1 MKNIDIEQVKK
12 FLIEKEEKIKS
23 QKATEKEKI
32 IRKLK
37 NLNSLWE
44 KYNIKKI
51 YLYGSFTGL
60 GFQADSDIDLAI
72 DGKIEFKK
80 LLELIAET
88 QKQFK
93 REVDIRLL
101 DEIPYKAKVLRT
113 GAVVYERKYAL
124 TQK

>member
-1 MKNIDIEQVKK
+1 MKNINIEQVKK
-12 FLIEKEEKIKS
+12 FLIEKEEKIQF
-23 QKATEKEKI
+23 QKANEKEKI
-32 IRKLK
+32 IHRLK
-37 NLNSLWE
+37 SLNSLWE

-60 GFQADSDIDLAI
+60 GFQAESDIDLAVE
-72 DGKIEFKK
+72 GKVGFKK

-88 QKQFK
+88 QKQFE

-101 DEIPYKAKVLRT
+101 NEIPYKDKVLRT
-113 GAVVYERKYAL
+113 GELVYERKNAL